1 MALSLNTPRTCARW
15 SRPAVA
21 LPSANRRARR
31 LRSNLRAGRRE
42 GSAAGPRAPP
52 ERRGRSA
59 AMRGPGPARERRGR
73 ICDIIATP
81 SRRSAWG
88 EPPLRSVSLSSI
100 PSGTLT
106 PLKQLLPGQGSGAAA
121 DSRASGPQLAGPE
134 RWAGPDCRAGPG
146 PHCRPGPVAERPPK
160 RRVVEPPGQ
169 ESPAKIFQ
177 RMKAR
182 AEQQGRVPTDVIL
195 SPAAR
200 QHCPGMARARPEP
213 VLPLAPRMEP
223 LEVPPAEPP
232 VLETPQKFFLRVK
245 WQLQHQAIPPST
257 QTQQNI
263 PPSRTAENPSVQAAC
278 AEQPG
283 NEPAGEVDSDKDDVD
298 VFLVES
304 VEVDADGEM
313 SQRTEASPLQVKSI
327 PWENGDQ
334 VKGRWGNAE
343 AKRPELHEDR
353 RELQPSKRP
362 AAPAVEKA
370 RETNRENP
378 SQPFCS
384 ILLSSPVQIPRKQ
397 KRAEDPK
404 VPLDEPPA
412 DQPAGK
418 ALKENI
424 TLSSWRIK
432 VLAGNRAICVEGKRK
447 DMRQLLWHSSAIT
460 ERVAHNQVQTS
471 SGAVYLLQ
479 GKIDSAA
486 MRREGFPY
494 RFIKKF
500 TFGFSRRWKEYVEE
514 FLEERRRKERV
525 QVSGGEENEE
535 SDSLGGT
542 DVLEAAG
549 GSVSKAKK
557 PALRN
562 STYEVSPENRENI
575 FITPNHTSRN
585 DPSVVYTRSG
595 RLVKPPLNYWCGQ
608 REFVDQEL
616 NVTIQNGWVDYLS
629 LMSSSEKAKRK
640 TSLISKN
647 KPKEDMKTTEEMP
660 KSQSKGKSSKRGATG
675 RGEPRSASSRKD
687 RHVLSDKEEN
697 EPATRGTETKSS
709 QRPAR
714 EASSRTKVLNK
725 HGSRAPGAAERAAGS
740 GELSMYE
747 QGYRNSLR
755 SAKRHLP
762 GKERILP
769 TREPSED
776 EEEQSSED
784 TPLLIRRKKKSVF
797 KPESQNWK
805 PCSGSRGSWDDENKS
820 CGQRTAKP
828 SRNVLV
834 RLSGP
839 ESSEESEPPS
849 EGKTSS
855 ESSASLLPAQARRAR
870 GRTNPRRYRLRSDTE
885 SEREAIH
892 SEGSTARAPQIK
904 TNHGL
909 SNSARPSAKPRDTKA
924 QKSLEL
930 FSRAG
935 DGWSE
940 KELQKLHKAIAA
952 FPKHRSSFWQEVA
965 MAVGSRSAQ
974 ECQGK
979 YLEEQQGKGSKQ
991 QPRKTTSGKPEKK
1004 DPADKKEP
1012 VITAKVG
1019 TLKRKQQMREFLE
1032 HLPKDNHD
1040 DVFTATP
1047 LQKRRVQ
1054 LPALRGS
1061 QDGDTEDFALSELP
1075 LTPSSGLFPP
1085 VKTPQCEHISP
1096 GMLVPINRND
1106 YDRHVFRMQKNTQ
1119 GSRGTWDKLKK
1130 KSARAVLETPASC
1143 RTKRVTPAP
1152 MVGKLFTAETPNS
1165 SSEEQDSYFS
1175 I

>member
-1 MALSLNTPRTCARW
+1 
-15 SRPAVA
+15 
-21 LPSANRRARR
+21 
-31 LRSNLRAGRRE
+31 
-42 GSAAGPRAPP
+42 
-52 ERRGRSA
+52 
-59 AMRGPGPARERRGR
+59 MRGPRPARERRGR
-73 ICDIIATP
+73 VCDIIATP
-81 SRRSAWG
+81 SRRSARG

-100 PSGTLT
+100 PAGTLT

-121 DSRASGPQLAGPE
+121 ASRASGPQP
-134 RWAGPDCRAGPG
+134 RPGPDCRPG
-146 PHCRPGPVAERPPK
+146 PGPVAERPPK
-160 RRVVEPPGQ
+160 RRVPEPPGQ

-182 AEQQGRVPTDVIL
+182 AEQQRRLPTDVIL

-200 QHCPGMARARPEP
+200 QHWPGTARAAGSAQPRAEP
-213 VLPLAPRMEP
+213 VSPRAPRMEP

-245 WQLQHQAIPPST
+245 WQLQHQATPPST
-257 QTQQNI
+257 QTQQNV

-283 NEPAGEVDSDKDDVD
+283 NEPAGEVDSDRDDVD

-313 SQRTEASPLQVKSI
+313 SQRTVASPLQVKST
-327 PWENGDQ
+327 PWEDGDR

-353 RELQPSKRP
+353 RELWPSKKP

-370 RETNRENP
+370 RETNPENP

-397 KRAEDPK
+397 KQAEDPK
-404 VPLDEPPA
+404 VPLDKPPA

-418 ALKENI
+418 ALKEKNI
-424 TLSSWRIK
+424 CLSSWRIK
-432 VLAGNRAICVEGKRK
+432 VMAGNRAICVEGKRK

-460 ERVAHNQVQTS
+460 ERVTHNQVQTS

-525 QVSGGEENEE
+525 QESGGEENEE
-535 SDSLGGT
+535 NDSLGGT

-562 STYEVSPENRENI
+562 STYEVSPENHENI
-575 FITPNHTSRN
+575 FITPTHTSRN
-585 DPSVVYTRSG
+585 DSSMVYTRSG
-595 RLVKPPLNYWCGQ
+595 RLVKPPLNFWCGQ

-629 LMSSSEKAKRK
+629 LMPSSEKPKRK

-647 KPKEDMKTTEEMP
+647 KPKQDMKTAEEMP
-660 KSQSKGKSSKRGATG
+660 KRQSKGKSSERGATG
-675 RGEPRSASSRKD
+675 RGEPRSASSRKG
-687 RHVLSDKEEN
+687 RHFLSDEEEN
-697 EPATRGTETKSS
+697 EPAVRGTKMKSS
-709 QRPAR
+709 QLPAR
-714 EASSRTKVLNK
+714 EASSKTTVLSK

-740 GELSMYE
+740 AGLSMYE

-769 TREPSED
+769 TQEPSED

-784 TPLLIRRKKKSVF
+784 TPLLIRRKKKPIL
-797 KPESQNWK
+797 KPESQNRK
-805 PCSGSRGSWDDENKS
+805 PCSGSRGSWHDGKKS
-820 CGQRTAKP
+820 CGQGTAKP

-839 ESSEESEPPS
+839 ESSEESEPHS
-849 EGKTSS
+849 KGKTSS
-855 ESSASLLPAQARRAR
+855 ESSASLLPAGARRAR
-870 GRTNPRRYRLRSDTE
+870 GRASPPRYRLPSDSE
-885 SEREAIH
+885 SGNEGMH
-892 SEGSTARAPQIK
+892 SEDSSARAAQEQ
-904 TNHGL
+904 TNHGV
-909 SNSARPSAKPRDTKA
+909 SNSARPSAAKPRDTKG

-952 FPKHRSSFWQEVA
+952 FPKHRSGFWQEVA

-1004 DPADKKEP
+1004 DKKEP

-1119 GSRGTWDKLKK
+1119 GTRGTWDKIKK
-1130 KSARAVLETPASC
+1130 KSAGAVLETPASC

-1152 MVGKLFTAETPNS
+1152 VVGKLFTAETPNS